1 MHHFFD
7 NLTGDYKLTVG
18 RKVFLYMT
26 KEERAVFEC
35 SAIHGEKGEVGLR
48 SRGVTGDLTCTLR
61 GPVGVSRRSFL
72 GGEIFMILE
81 KN

>member
-1 MHHFFD
+1 MHFFD
-7 NLTGDYKLTVG
+7 NLTGDCKLTVG

-48 SRGVTGDLTCTLR
+48 SRGVTGDLT
-61 GPVGVSRRSFL
+61 
-72 GGEIFMILE
+72 
-81 KN
+81 